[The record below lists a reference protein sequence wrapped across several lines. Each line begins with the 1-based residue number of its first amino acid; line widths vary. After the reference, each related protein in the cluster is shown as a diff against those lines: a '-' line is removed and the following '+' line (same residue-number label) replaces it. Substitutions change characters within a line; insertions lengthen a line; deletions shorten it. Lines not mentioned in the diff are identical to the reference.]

1 MTLNLVKAQRGP
13 KEKRECG
20 KIGKKWITLRS
31 HFFSCKRA
39 LFQASNLSITK
50 TPFRES
56 DVKLPCARVTE
67 IWSKKKK
74 KQRAYTRVLLYK
86 SVTTNLT
93 TKHPQGKVELCHQ
106 FPLKNSP
113 PALGKNEGSASSVLS
128 YLSCAHIRKK
138 KKGGLSFWTTTSQ
151 KQEWKTWGE
160 GRGMWCDALSNSC
173 IHSVFLR
180 KRGRGKKREK
190 SGALSQWANFFGFQ
204 NASLLRP
211 TNPLRPSMLRVPHKE
226 RCADTSAR
234 VHTIALAN
242 PNIFS
247 LANALS
253 PLARNHT
260 CACSRTHYSEGLHK

>member
-1 MTLNLVKAQRGP
+1 M
-13 KEKRECG
+13 
-20 KIGKKWITLRS
+20 
-31 HFFSCKRA
+31 
-39 LFQASNLSITK
+39 SNFHVPVWRKFDL
-50 TPFRES
+50 
-56 DVKLPCARVTE
+56 
-67 IWSKKKK
+67 KKKK
-74 KQRAYTRVLLYK
+74 SACLYTC
-86 SVTTNLT
+86 VTVQIRNNKPHNETPTGESWVVSSISPEKLT
-93 TKHPQGKVELCHQ
+93 T
-106 FPLKNSP
+106 
-113 PALGKNEGSASSVLS
+113 SVRKKWRLS
-128 YLSCAHIRKK
+128 VKCSQLFIMCSHKKK

-242 PNIFS
+242 PNIFL

-253 PLARNHT
+253 PLARNQT

>member
-1 MTLNLVKAQRGP
+1 MERSGRNGSLAVPISLAANQHYFR
-13 KEKRECG
+13 
-20 KIGKKWITLRS
+20 LRTCQS
-31 HFFSCKRA
+31 QKPRFAKVM
-39 LFQASNLSITK
+39 SNFHVPVWRKFDL
-50 TPFRES
+50 
-56 DVKLPCARVTE
+56 
-67 IWSKKKK
+67 KKKK
-74 KQRAYTRVLLYK
+74 SACLYTC
-86 SVTTNLT
+86 VTVQIRNNKPHNETPTGESWVVSSISPEKLT
-93 TKHPQGKVELCHQ
+93 T
-106 FPLKNSP
+106 
-113 PALGKNEGSASSVLS
+113 SVRKKWRLS
-128 YLSCAHIRKK
+128 VKCSQLFIMCSHKK
-138 KKGGLSFWTTTSQ
+138 KKRGGLSFWTTTSQ

-242 PNIFS
+242 PNIFL